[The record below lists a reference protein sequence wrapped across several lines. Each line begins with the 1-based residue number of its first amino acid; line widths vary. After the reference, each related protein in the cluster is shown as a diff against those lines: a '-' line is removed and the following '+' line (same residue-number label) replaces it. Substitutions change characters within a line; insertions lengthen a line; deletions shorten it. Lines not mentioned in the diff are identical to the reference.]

1 MERPEE
7 PWAATASECWE
18 ERTVKAKVA
27 YLEDETAPVLEA
39 KRTRGRPRIL
49 DERSQRV
56 TVRLH
61 GDEYDALV
69 AFAKGRYWE
78 KSVALRLILREKLLG
93 EKLPF

>member
-1 MERPEE
+1 M
-7 PWAATASECWE
+7 
-18 ERTVKAKVA
+18 KAKVA
-27 YLEDETAPVLEA
+27 YLDDSPEIHEAGA
-39 KRTRGRPRIL
+39 KRSRGRPRIL

-78 KSVALRLILREKLLG
+78 KSVALRLILRERLLS

>member
-1 MERPEE
+1 M
-7 PWAATASECWE
+7 
-18 ERTVKAKVA
+18 KAKVS
-27 YLEDETAPVLEA
+27 YLEDGSDAASAA
-39 KRTRGRPRIL
+39 KRSRGRPRIL

-69 AFAKGRYWE
+69 EFAKGRYWE

-93 EKLPF
+93 ERLPF

>member
-1 MERPEE
+1 M
-7 PWAATASECWE
+7 
-18 ERTVKAKVA
+18 KAKVA
-27 YLEDETAPVLEA
+27 YLEDNPEIHESAA
-39 KRTRGRPRIL
+39 KRSRGRPRIL

-69 AFAKGRYWE
+69 AFARGRYWE
-78 KSVALRLILREKLLG
+78 KTVALRLILRETLLS

>member
-1 MERPEE
+1 M
-7 PWAATASECWE
+7 S
-18 ERTVKAKVA
+18 KAKVA
-27 YLEDETAPVLEA
+27 YLEEETTTDGVAIM
-39 KRTRGRPRIL
+39 KRSRGRPRIL

-69 AFAKGRYWE
+69 AFAKNHYWE

>member
-1 MERPEE
+1 MRT
-7 PWAATASECWE
+7 ATGRADPDEGGFA
-18 ERTVKAKVA
+18 VKGKIA
-27 YLEDETAPVLEA
+27 YLEEETVAAESGT
-39 KRTRGRPRIL
+39 KRSRGRPRIL

>member
-1 MERPEE
+1 M
-7 PWAATASECWE
+7 
-18 ERTVKAKVA
+18 KAKVA
-27 YLEDETAPVLEA
+27 YWGDEAVPAPEA
-39 KRTRGRPRIL
+39 KRSRGRPRIL

-69 AFAKGRYWE
+69 AFAGSRYWE

>member
-1 MERPEE
+1 M
-7 PWAATASECWE
+7 
-18 ERTVKAKVA
+18 KGKVA
-27 YLEDETAPVLEA
+27 YLEEESEA
-39 KRTRGRPRIL
+39 GEQGSKRSRGRPRIL

-69 AFAKGRYWE
+69 SFAKGRYWE

>member
-1 MERPEE
+1 M
-7 PWAATASECWE
+7 
-18 ERTVKAKVA
+18 KAKVA
-27 YLEDETAPVLEA
+27 YLEETTETLESGS
-39 KRTRGRPRIL
+39 KRSRGRPRIL

-78 KSVALRLILREKLLG
+78 KSVALRLILREKLLS